1 MKRVAYIR
9 IERDWKRAL
18 ERGGQKFVQA
28 WKAGKD
34 QGSHFSFE
42 SPEALFRAITP
53 ARWTVIETLQ
63 RLGASSLRAL
73 ARALARDV
81 KAVHR
86 DVHALIGLGLVEKD
100 ELGRLRV
107 PFARIRTEFDLA
119 ALSDAA

>member
-18 ERGGQKFVQA
+18 ERAGQRFTRA
-28 WKAGKD
+28 WKTGKG

-42 SPEALFRAITP
+42 SPEALFKAITP
-53 ARWTVIETLQ
+53 ARWTVIGALQ
-63 RLGASSLRAL
+63 RLGPSSLRAL

-86 DVHALIGLGLVEKD
+86 DVHTLIGLGLVEKD

-119 ALSDAA
+119 ALTDAA